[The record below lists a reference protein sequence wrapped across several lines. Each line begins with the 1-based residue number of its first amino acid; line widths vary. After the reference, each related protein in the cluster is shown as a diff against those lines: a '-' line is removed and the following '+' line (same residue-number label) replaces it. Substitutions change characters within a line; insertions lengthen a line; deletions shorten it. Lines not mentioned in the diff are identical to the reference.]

1 MPGNYLYASL
11 IDSFFARV
19 KNTLGW
25 LSILVTVSC
34 LSNQVHADQ
43 CLLAAAGISNA
54 ACSAN
59 DLQTASLVKYAGP
72 PVCVD
77 GTTVYVQIQGITTA
91 GSSQRYDVGY
101 FVALDGGDAKSGSC
115 FRDYL
120 PPPLNT
126 TPSGLAQRPSPF
138 FNVDLDQCGDPES
151 NKTLIRNIGGAAV
164 ASGTPGP
171 PAILA
176 LQCKDLDGLGPTLEA
191 DVGVCTSWDNQSDG
205 TNCNSGSDAKP
216 GTGSKCSCGS
226 VKIAGIIYKNLC
238 ASNADCDDN
247 NACTSDSCDLGG
259 TNKCINTAIGPG
271 TLCNDNNLCTSNDTC
286 GGAGNLICAGTPT
299 LCTGD
304 QCHDAGT
311 CDFTTGMCNNI
322 NKTDGTSC
330 NDGQSCT
337 ISDICTSGVCGGV
350 NTDSDND
357 GTFDCLDGCP
367 MDPAKTTPGICGCG
381 VPDIDSNN
389 NGTIDC
395 GINQGG
401 GPGGGGFSELSFT
414 YGYDG
419 PNDNCPS
426 IPNHDQSDIDQD
438 DFGDVCDN
446 CKAIFNPDQADQ
458 DKDLVGDLCDNCPTL
473 VNTDQADVDNNRVG
487 DICDT
492 GGAASDL
499 VGSDSELGL
508 RLNVNQEDSSS
519 SCSSMGLSFKDAWLW
534 IAILWLVRLLTRRTS
549 IRSSG
554 LPIFNVER
562 KKE

>member
-1 MPGNYLYASL
+1 MP
-11 IDSFFARV
+11 DV
-19 KNTLGW
+19 D
-25 LSILVTVSC
+25 
-34 LSNQVHADQ
+34 ADM
-43 CLLAAAGISNA
+43 
-54 ACSAN
+54 
-59 DLQTASLVKYAGP
+59 D
-72 PVCVD
+72 
-77 GTTVYVQIQGITTA
+77 
-91 GSSQRYDVGY
+91 
-101 FVALDGGDAKSGSC
+101 GSC
-115 FRDYL
+115 DTTGDGC
-120 PPPLNT
+120 PMDPAKT
-126 TPSGLAQRPSPF
+126 TPGI
-138 FNVDLDQCGDPES
+138 CG
-151 NKTLIRNIGGAAV
+151 
-164 ASGTPGP
+164 
-171 PAILA
+171 
-176 LQCKDLDGLGPTLEA
+176 C
-191 DVGVCTSWDNQSDG
+191 GV
-205 TNCNSGSDAKP
+205 SDA
-216 GTGSKCSCGS
+216 
-226 VKIAGIIYKNLC
+226 
-238 ASNADCDDN
+238 
-247 NACTSDSCDLGG
+247 
-259 TNKCINTAIGPG
+259 
-271 TLCNDNNLCTSNDTC
+271 
-286 GGAGNLICAGTPT
+286 
-299 LCTGD
+299 
-304 QCHDAGT
+304 
-311 CDFTTGMCNNI
+311 
-322 NKTDGTSC
+322 
-330 NDGQSCT
+330 
-337 ISDICTSGVCGGV
+337 
-350 NTDSDND
+350 DSDND
-357 GTFDCLDGCP
+357 ATPDCLDGCPMDPAKTTPGICGCGMPDVDADMDGSCDTTGDGCP